1 MFGIKTRLT
10 RNNVSLGGKRSQRR
24 KVNLEWWS
32 EKENLGD
39 ELAPIIYK
47 WMLGK
52 KEILPTQEIKETK
65 HLLTVGSV
73 IGMGNFN
80 ATIWGSGIHTLR
92 TAKITIEKENFVR
105 YDIRAVR
112 GPITR
117 SILLLAGYDCPKVYG
132 DPAVLMPLI
141 YGGKREKI
149 KTDVSIIKHI
159 TNDTSREEKGYPY
172 IRMNT
177 TDYRKVID
185 QIVNSKKIISSS
197 LHGIILAEAYGIPAV
212 FLNSGMDNE
221 KMKFFDWYLSTG
233 RTEIKVAN
241 SLDEAL
247 HMKPMSLPN
256 LNGMRMKLIRSFPYD
271 LWEN

>member
-112 GPITR
+112 GPITH

-141 YGGKREKI
+141 YGGKKEKI

>member
-1 MFGIKTRLT
+1 
-10 RNNVSLGGKRSQRR
+10 
-24 KVNLEWWS
+24 
-32 EKENLGD
+32 
-39 ELAPIIYK
+39 
-47 WMLGK
+47 
-52 KEILPTQEIKETK
+52 
-65 HLLTVGSV
+65 
-73 IGMGNFN
+73 
-80 ATIWGSGIHTLR
+80 
-92 TAKITIEKENFVR
+92 
-105 YDIRAVR
+105 
-112 GPITR
+112 
-117 SILLLAGYDCPKVYG
+117 
-132 DPAVLMPLI
+132 
-141 YGGKREKI
+141 
-149 KTDVSIIKHI
+149 
-159 TNDTSREEKGYPY
+159 
-172 IRMNT
+172 MNT